1 MTLSFTVPREVPVM
15 TLSGVVLFPQ
25 AMLPL
30 HIFEPRY
37 RQMLD
42 DILDGD
48 RIFCVAGQNDLVA
61 ESTGQVEPPYEIA
74 SVGIVRASH
83 QNDDGTSNLIIQ
95 GLVRVRF
102 KQIVREDPYRV
113 AEIEPLDSNPGG
125 DSILLSQQKERL
137 FKLLKTY
144 NELGGN
150 VPDEVMSF
158 LTALDDPDAI
168 VDLAAFALCN
178 DGLEKQK
185 LLENLNT
192 SNRYSDYLKY
202 LELENNRLSLEKKL
216 RGTLDEDDIQ
226 LN

>member
-1 MTLSFTVPREVPVM
+1 MSLSFTVPNEVPVM

-37 RQMLD
+37 QQMLHD
-42 DILDGD
+42 VLEGD
-48 RIFCVAGQNDLVA
+48 RIFCVAGQNDLIA
-61 ESTGQVEPPYEIA
+61 ESTGQVEPPYEVA

-83 QNDDGTSNLIIQ
+83 HNDDGTSNLIIQ

-102 KQIVREDPYRV
+102 KKIVREEPYRV

-137 FKLLKTY
+137 FKLLRTY
-144 NELGGN
+144 DELGGN
-150 VPDEVMSF
+150 VPNEVMAF
-158 LTALDDPDAI
+158 LSALEDPDAI

-178 DGLEKQK
+178 DGVEKQK

-192 SNRYSDYLKY
+192 SRRYSDYLEY
-202 LELENNRLSLEKKL
+202 LVLENNRLALEKKL
-216 RGTLDEDDIQ
+216 RGTLGEDDIQ